1 MLTVQKQYKRG
12 KNCHRHYF
20 VAIEGIQLNNTKENT
35 MREKKIDG
43 VVLSKAPEQLSKCL
57 NTSLR
62 TVITVLFIQ

>member
-1 MLTVQKQYKRG
+1 M
-12 KNCHRHYF
+12 
-20 VAIEGIQLNNTKENT
+20 AIEGVQLNNTKENT